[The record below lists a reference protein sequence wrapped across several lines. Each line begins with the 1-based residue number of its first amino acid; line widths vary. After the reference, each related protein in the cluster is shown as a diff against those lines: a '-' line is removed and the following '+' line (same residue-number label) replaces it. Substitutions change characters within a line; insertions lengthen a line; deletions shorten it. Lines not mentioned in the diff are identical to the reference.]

1 MVLKIAEA
9 LRRLQREEKGF
20 TLIELVIV
28 MAIIG
33 ILVAISIPVY
43 TNAMIGA
50 AQKAHDTNLRTIDSA
65 VQQYF
70 IVEDAYPAVGVAGI
84 TELVNDRY
92 LDEEPEIPAI
102 LKTTA
107 PNKGL
112 EGILGTDDGAY
123 YLDLEGGQAGDRPW
137 AAPRGEWG
145 GYRNVSP

>member
-28 MAIIG
+28 LAIIG
-33 ILVAISIPVY
+33 ILLAIGIPVY
-43 TNAMIGA
+43 NNAMIGA

-70 IVEDAYPAVGVAGI
+70 IVEDAYPADIDALIGVDG
-84 TELVNDRY
+84 Y

-102 LKTTA
+102 LKTTES
-107 PNKGL
+107 PKGL
-112 EGILGTDDGAY
+112 KPTTGDAPAKYTLVEEQGA
-123 YLDLEGGQAGDRPW
+123 GKRPW
-137 AAPRGEWG
+137 AAPRGQWG
-145 GYRNVSP
+145 GYRSASPASP

>member
-43 TNAMIGA
+43 NNAMIGA

-70 IVEDAYPAVGVAGI
+70 IVEDEYPTDINDLLGVDG
-84 TELVNDRY
+84 Y
-92 LDEEPEIPAI
+92 LDEKPEIPAI
-102 LKTTA
+102 LTTTA

-137 AAPRGEWG
+137 AAPRGQWG
-145 GYRNVSP
+145 GYRSASPASP

>member
-1 MVLKIAEA
+1 VVLKIAEA

-43 TNAMIGA
+43 NNAMIGA

-102 LKTTA
+102 LKTTES
-107 PNKGL
+107 PKGL
-112 EGILGTDDGAY
+112 KPTTGDAPAKYTLVEEQGA
-123 YLDLEGGQAGDRPW
+123 GKRPW

>member
-43 TNAMIGA
+43 NNAMIGA

-70 IVEDAYPAVGVAGI
+70 IVEDTYPGVGKDGI
-84 TELVNDRY
+84 ATLVGDKY
-92 LDEEPEIPAI
+92 LDEKPEIPAI
-102 LKTTA
+102 LLTT
-107 PNKGL
+107 PEPKGL
-112 EGILGTDDGAY
+112 KPGTGDAPTEYTLAKEDDG
-123 YLDLEGGQAGDRPW
+123 EKPW
-137 AAPRGEWG
+137 AAPRGKWG
-145 GYRNVSP
+145 GYRSVTP